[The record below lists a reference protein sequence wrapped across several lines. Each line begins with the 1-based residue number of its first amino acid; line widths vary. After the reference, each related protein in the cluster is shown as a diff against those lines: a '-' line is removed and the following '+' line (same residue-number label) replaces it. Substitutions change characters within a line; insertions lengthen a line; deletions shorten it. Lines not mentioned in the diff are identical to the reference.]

1 MRKYL
6 ALALVIVFL
15 TPIHSVAAV
24 KAGDKCAKLKA
35 TSTSAGKKY
44 TCIKSGSRLIWDKG
58 QVIKA
63 PATPA
68 KPAAATPEPSPSAA
82 PVQQVDLPKEGS
94 LCPKVGDKVMN
105 GLSGMRCTWAGH
117 ATSEEAALLNM
128 QWRRGRGGW
137 WAHPK

>member
-68 KPAAATPEPSPSAA
+68 KPAAATPESATANDNSTEPTLPVAASPVSSGASTGVTVPALPAA
-82 PVQQVDLPKEGS
+82 TTP
-94 LCPKVGDKVMN
+94 
-105 GLSGMRCTWAGH
+105 
-117 ATSEEAALLNM
+117 LNE
-128 QWRRGRGGW
+128 
-137 WAHPK
+137 